1 MIPVPDISQTYP
13 KTGLTL
19 DSRFVVGEGNAR
31 DLSGDSNTGTLVSG
45 RAVAFDGTGDQ
56 LIGSGPNIA
65 STGAWSVSCWVKS
78 SDTSTQYLFVGFGA
92 SSNTAILYLN
102 YSGNVAHWGTGDSSP
117 TNICSSSSLLDGDW
131 HHLTITISGGTSA
144 TCYID
149 GSSAGTATVT
159 SQDLS
164 SMATVHISGVSS
176 NSINGSLSDFKI
188 YSGTALSA
196 AQVLEQYQNPELPIP
211 SGVTV
216 AHLVA
221 HWPLCDYQNPS
232 ADTLN
237 GLYFMD
243 ISGGNN
249 HVVATNTGMDRAEQ
263 PPCPQLGLMPS
274 TSRVFFDGD
283 NDLYTITQDA
293 DINGLFA
300 SGGTFSCWVFM
311 NSVGEGNSGRIL
323 DAWTGYRIY
332 VANESG
338 GSVFGHFNHSF
349 STTDGVWGLSN
360 RDLNVGAW
368 NHFVITYDGSDTANN
383 AVMYVNGSS
392 RSVTRSTGP
401 EGTIDADDSNKV
413 FGNRS
418 AADRTFDGY
427 ISEVA
432 MWKTVLDADA
442 VTAIYNSGVQGFDLL
457 SDSGNYDVS
466 SSLKGF
472 WRLNNVHTVQDLTT
486 FNNDAVASGSPVL
499 SVMPEGTTAGTTLF
513 GNTEEKRLDN
523 AVFNL
528 DGYSRVTIASDTDL
542 NPTITDGYT
551 ISVWAKSTCLGNGV
565 STSMIS
571 KDTGNNRMYLNI
583 RDDVSDN
590 IQFNFGD
597 GTGTTDV
604 GTGNLTDNNWHHYVF
619 VLRTSGSA
627 WTTADQFTDGVAGA
641 SGTDISART
650 QSNTSTAELWIGGSN
665 GGTLWSGA
673 IAYPRIYKRALS
685 ANEIKL
691 LYSSGHRVVGG
702 L

>member
-31 DLSGDSNTGTLVSG
+31 DLSSDANTGTLVTG
-45 RAVAFDGTGDQ
+45 RAVSFDGTGDQ
-56 LIGSGPNIA
+56 LVGTGPNIA
-65 STGAWSVSCWVKS
+65 STGAWSVSTWVKS

-221 HWPLCDYQNPS
+221 HWPLCDYS
-232 ADTLN
+232 LSGATSLN
-237 GLYFMD
+237 DLYLLD
-243 ISGGNN
+243 VAGTNN
-249 HVVATNTGMDRAEQ
+249 LKGVNVGTEFAQ
-263 PPCPQLGLMPS
+263 PPPCPQLGLMPS
-274 TSRVFFDGD
+274 LSRRFFDGS
-283 NDLYTITQDA
+283 NDWYTGGNGITQSS
-293 DINGLFA
+293 GLA
-300 SGGTFSCWVFM
+300 ISAWVIPF
-311 NSVGEGNSGRIL
+311 NNSGAIIL
-323 DAWTGYRIY
+323 ET
-332 VANESG
+332 ANG
-338 GSVFGHFNHSF
+338 GSSRTGLAIHPTGKAQFQHYAGSGYFGKAD
-349 STTDGVWGLSN
+349 DGGVSYEGKLMHI
-360 RDLNVGAW
+360 VGC
-368 NHFVITYDGSDTANN
+368 YDGTGWDTDA
-383 AVMYVNGSS
+383 MKLYVNGSEKTS
-392 RSVTRSTGP
+392 TAINGAGVNGSDATGVGAGFIAGGSPDKKFLGHIVSIAVWGDDISAAEVTEIYNGGP
-401 EGTIDADDSNKV
+401 E
-413 FGNRS
+413 
-418 AADRTFDGY
+418 FDP
-427 ISEVA
+427 
-432 MWKTVLDADA
+432 
-442 VTAIYNSGVQGFDLL
+442 L
-457 SDSGNYDVS
+457 SDSGNYAS
-466 SSLKGF
+466 SGDLSHYWKLNNAYTVKDLKGSK
-472 WRLNNVHTVQDLTT
+472 DLTRVGGT
-486 FNNDAVASGSPVL
+486 E
-499 SVMPEGTTAGTTLF
+499 MTTIPEGTTAGTTVF
-513 GNTEEKRLDN
+513 GNVEEKRLDN

-528 DGYSRVTIASDTDL
+528 DGYSRVTVASDADL
-542 NPTITDGYT
+542 NPTVTDGYT
-551 ISVWAKSTCLGNGV
+551 ISVWAKSTCLGNNS
-565 STSMIS
+565 STSMMS
-571 KDTGNNRMYLNI
+571 KDTGTNRMYLNI
-583 RDDVSDN
+583 RDDVSDS

-597 GTGTTDV
+597 GNGASPSTTDI
-604 GTGNLTDNNWHHYVF
+604 GTGNLSDNNWHHYVF
-619 VLRTSGSA
+619 ILRTSGSA

-641 SGTDISART
+641 SGVDISVRT
-650 QSNTSTAELWIGGSN
+650 QTNTSTADLWIGGSD

-673 IAYPRIYKRALS
+673 VAYPRIYKRALS
-685 ANEIKL
+685 ANEVKF
-691 LYSSGHRVVGG
+691 LYTSGLRVVGG